1 MVAGY
6 FTQFLLLAWKNVLLQ
21 RRKLCVTI
29 FEIVLPLAFP
39 ILLRIIRNLTD
50 TKPTLQEATLYK
62 EEPVVNSN
70 FYDTQILYSPNTTLI
85 HGILENASLLI
96 KGNIWQISF
105 TGTPSPQRSSK
116 ELKRPL
122 RMSFSLNDFFVLI
135 ILFWLSDLFFSSMDC
150 HLSVRLNFVAS
161 LWPRRWPY

>member
-21 RRKLCVTI
+21 RRKICVTV

-70 FYDTQILYSPNTTLI
+70 FLDTQILYSPNTTLI

-105 TGTPSPQRSSK
+105 YRH
-116 ELKRPL
+116 PL
-122 RMSFSLNDFFVLI
+122 P
-135 ILFWLSDLFFSSMDC
+135 
-150 HLSVRLNFVAS
+150 A
-161 LWPRRWPY
+161 